1 MPFGMAGLDFCVRN
15 PYRNREK
22 TFFAEGAYRKKVYAS
37 GSLLHRSGYKTRT
50 IRLGRFVFMYEEVG
64 AKRT

>member
-22 TFFAEGAYRKKVYAS
+22 PFFAEGAYWKKFTHPDACC
-37 GSLLHRSGYKTRT
+37 TEQ
-50 IRLGRFVFMYEEVG
+50 I
-64 AKRT
+64 

>member
-15 PYRNREK
+15 QYRNREK
-22 TFFAEGAYRKKVYAS
+22 FFCRR
-37 GSLLHRSGYKTRT
+37 SLPEKSLCIRMLAARSRYKTRT

>member
-22 TFFAEGAYRKKVYAS
+22 TFFAEGAYWKSRWRVEYKQYAD
-37 GSLLHRSGYKTRT
+37 R
-50 IRLGRFVFMYEEVG
+50 
-64 AKRT
+64 

>member
-22 TFFAEGAYRKKVYAS
+22 TFLQKELTGK
-37 GSLLHRSGYKTRT
+37 SLCIRMLAARSRYKTRT

>member
-1 MPFGMAGLDFCVRN
+1 MPFGMAGLDFAFGIRT
-15 PYRNREK
+15 E
-22 TFFAEGAYRKKVYAS
+22 TERKPFLQKELT
-37 GSLLHRSGYKTRT
+37 GKSLCIRMLAARSRYKTRT